1 MASRNDSMRV
11 VFLTHNYPR
20 TPGDVAGTFLQP
32 LAVALAARGHDV
44 RVIAPSDRG
53 QGGGIERADGVAVER
68 VRYASAERERYAYT
82 GRMQEAI
89 RSPGGWL
96 ALAGLLRAM
105 RAATRRALNGDRRA
119 VVHAHWWFPAGL
131 AAPPD
136 RPCVVTL
143 HGTDARLFSNP
154 AARWLARRALRS
166 PRVVTAVSTAV
177 ARLEIEAVGRPIG
190 PDHISPMPLD
200 QAAGSL
206 AEPGGS
212 QGGGGLVFVG
222 RLTEQKRVG
231 LALDALARLE
241 PALRLT
247 IVGDGPD
254 RSRLERRATELG
266 LGDRVRFLGMIAPGA
281 VGATLATADLFV
293 FPAEAEGLGLSAM
306 EALAAGVPVVA
317 CTDGGGVLDVVSE
330 PGGGRVAAPDPA
342 ALAKAIEELLADPG
356 ARRRARAAGEAWQ
369 RRLAPEAVA
378 ARCETWYREA
388 IRG

>member
-1 MASRNDSMRV
+1 MRV

-20 TPGDVAGTFLQP
+20 TPGDIAGTFLRP
-32 LAVALAARGHDV
+32 LAMALAARGHDV

-53 QGGGIERADGVAVER
+53 QGGGIERADGVTVER
-68 VRYASAERERYAYT
+68 VRYASPARERYAYT
-82 GRMQEAI
+82 GRMQEAV
-89 RSPGGWL
+89 RSPGGWI
-96 ALAGLLRAM
+96 ALGGLLRAM
-105 RAATRRALNGDRRA
+105 RAATRRALNDEPHA

-154 AARWLARRALRS
+154 AARFLARRALRS

-177 ARLEIEAVGRPIG
+177 ARLEIDAVGRPIG

-200 QAAGSL
+200 AAAGSL

-212 QGGGGLVFVG
+212 RGGGGLVFVG

-231 LALDALARLE
+231 LALEALARLDPE
-241 PALRLT
+241 VRLT

-254 RSRLERRATELG
+254 RGYLERRAAELR

-293 FPAEAEGLGLSAM
+293 FPAQAEGLGLSAM

-330 PGGGRVAAPDPA
+330 PGAGRVVAPDPA
-342 ALAKAIEELLADPG
+342 AIASGIRAVLADPG
-356 ARRRARAAGEAWQ
+356 ARRAALAAGQAWQ
-369 RRLAPEAVA
+369 QRLAPEAVA
-378 ARCETWYREA
+378 ARCEGWYREA
-388 IRG
+388 IGG